1 MQRRGTRTIN
11 VGRVGIG
18 SQFPISI
25 QSMTNTK
32 TSDISATLKQIN
44 ELSSVGCEI
53 IRIAVPDIQSAIAVS
68 SIVPNSPI
76 PVIADIHFDHK
87 LALLSIK
94 NGIHGI
100 RINPGN
106 IGSADKVKAVA
117 DAAGSAGI
125 SIRVGA
131 NSGSIAKE
139 YKSKNISGTLQSKQ
153 EVVSNSLVESALYQ
167 CSLLEDYGFKN
178 IKVSLKASDV
188 ITMIK
193 AYEKFAKKT
202 DYPLHLGVTEAGTL
216 FQSTVKSSIG
226 IGSLLVNGIGDT
238 IRVSVTGDCRDEI
251 KIARSILE
259 SLSIRHAVPEIISCP
274 TCART
279 STDLINLTD
288 KIEIAI
294 SELKST
300 GVELNPFKLAIM
312 GCAVNGPGEARD
324 ADIGIAGATG
334 QYVLFEKE
342 KTIAAYKEDEII
354 DVLLKYVV
362 EKYGNS
368 KNK

>member
-1 MQRRGTRTIN
+1 MQRRVTRTIS

-18 SQFPISI
+18 SKFPVSI

-32 TSDISATLKQIN
+32 TSDITATLNQIN
-44 ELSSVGCEI
+44 ELSSIGCEI
-53 IRIAVPDIQSAIAVS
+53 IRIAVPDIQSANAVN
-68 SIVPNSPI
+68 SIVSNSPI
-76 PVIADIHFDHK
+76 PVIADIHFDYK

-94 NGIHGI
+94 NGINGI

-117 DAAGSAGI
+117 EAAGSAGI

-131 NSGSIAKE
+131 NSGSIAKD
-139 YKSKNISGTLQSKQ
+139 YKPKSKNDGLQSKQ
-153 EVVSNSLVESALYQ
+153 ETLSDSLVESALYQ
-167 CSLLEDYGFKN
+167 CSLLEEYGFKN

-188 ITMIK
+188 LTMIK
-193 AYEKFAKKT
+193 AYRKFAKKT

-216 FQSTVKSSIG
+216 FQSTIKSSVG
-226 IGSLLVNGIGDT
+226 IGALLADGIGDT

-251 KIARSILE
+251 KIAHSILE
-259 SLSIRHAVPEIISCP
+259 SLSLRHAAPEIISCP

-279 STDLINLTD
+279 STDLIKLAN
-288 KIEIAI
+288 KIESAI
-294 SELKST
+294 SELKAS
-300 GVELNPFKLAIM
+300 GIEFNPFKLAIM

-342 KTIAAYKEDEII
+342 KTIAAYKENEII
-354 DVLLKYVV
+354 DVLLKYIIK
-362 EKYGNS
+362 KYGNS